1 MPATDG
7 ENAMKVISL
16 AAALAL
22 LLPGAALAQA
32 DKMPGAYWAPKP
44 ATPTPYRAPNKPH
57 WKLADLLAGHRGQT
71 DWVQPIV
78 RNPEQEADYISLGPG
93 RKSGPQFYADDRI
106 VFIVRDGAIRV
117 SVGNEAPFTA
127 TRGFMVNVPARHLY
141 TLETVS
147 ATPSLR
153 FEIRQAGAPA
163 LYPLTE
169 KPAAPAGSVLVKVT
183 GTPGPSKDRDTNP
196 RYLDFWK
203 DVAVGDKT
211 HGGPFVRDDHFTAN
225 VIRGKGVPV
234 PPDSEKGHFH
244 VANTE
249 FWYIMEG
256 RLGYKIEGFPY
267 FEADEGDIVTA
278 VKGRWHRATNSPNA
292 PMSTRIPINPRPP
305 ILHNF
310 EAAAD

>member
-1 MPATDG
+1 
-7 ENAMKVISL
+7 MKIIPC
-16 AAALAL
+16 AALLAL
-22 LLPGAALAQA
+22 LMPGAALAQA
-32 DKMPGAYWAPKP
+32 DRMPGLLWSPRP
-44 ATPTPYRAPNKPH
+44 ATPTPYRAPNRPH
-57 WKLADLLAGHRGQT
+57 WKLADILAAHRGQN

-93 RKSGPQFYADDRI
+93 RKTGPQLYADDRL
-106 VFIVRDGAIRV
+106 VFIVQNGAIKV
-117 SVGNEAPFTA
+117 SVDSDAPFTA
-127 TRGFMVNVPARHLY
+127 TRGFMVNIPARHLY

-147 ATPSLR
+147 ETPSLR
-153 FEIRQAGAPA
+153 FEIRQAGAPP
-163 LYPLTE
+163 LYPISET
-169 KPAAPAGSVLVKVT
+169 PVAAPGKVYVKVT

-203 DVAVGDKT
+203 DIAVSDKP

-225 VIRGKGVPV
+225 VIRGKGVLV

-244 VANTE
+244 VNNTE

-256 RLGYKIEGFPY
+256 KLGYKIEGVPY
-267 FEADEGDIVTA
+267 FEAGEGDIVTA
-278 VKGRWHRATNSPNA
+278 VKGRWHRALNSPNA

-310 EAAAD
+310 EATD